1 MEHLITIPRS
11 NVSKA
16 DIQTF
21 ASSLIEQINE
31 GHVNALEA
39 HIKLKAMIKAIDA
52 VIKATEEA
60 VAEEAGK
67 YPGKSFDVF
76 GANVQMKEGSIG
88 PNCEQDTVY
97 CEIKAQLKDREE
109 LLKLAFK
116 QAGKAMITD
125 PNTGE
130 EIPVC
135 EAKGT
140 KGSIAITFK

>member
-1 MEHLITIPRS
+1 MENLITIPRS

-21 ASSLIEQINE
+21 ASTLIEQINE
-31 GHVNALEA
+31 GQVNALEA

-52 VIKATEEA
+52 VIKATEE
-60 VAEEAGK
+60 VVSDEAGK
-67 YPGKSFDVF
+67 HPGKSFDVF
-76 GANVQMKEGSIG
+76 GANVQMKEGSVG
-88 PNCEQDTVY
+88 PNCDTDPVY
-97 CEIKAQLKDREE
+97 AQIKAQLKDREE

-125 PNTGE
+125 PTTGE

-135 EAKGT
+135 EPKAT

>member
-1 MEHLITIPRS
+1 MENLITIPRS

-67 YPGKSFDVF
+67 YPGKSFDLF

-125 PNTGE
+125 PTTGE